1 MGACSGAGLLARLG
15 LSALAG
21 RAVLVGGRAALPGC
35 EALRR
40 RRTLRGARAGRG
52 LRAAALY
59 RREPLRGGGACGTLL
74 RAGALLLPLG
84 GAGRAPGCG
93 HSGGGLAGAG
103 GAGVL
108 RPGTL
113 WGTVLLLG
121 APRREDAAPVEG
133 ALSLQTGLVGDSARL
148 GEDVAVLAYQL
159 VVDRRIR

>member
-1 MGACSGAGLLARLG
+1 MGARSGAGLLARLG

-21 RAVLVGGRAALPGC
+21 RAVPRGGRAALLGR
-35 EALRR
+35 EALGR

-52 LRAAALY
+52 LRAAALD
-59 RREPLRGGGACGTLL
+59 RGEPLRGGGAGGTLL

-84 GAGRAPGCG
+84 GAGGAPGCG
-93 HSGGGLAGAG
+93 HSGGGLAG
-103 GAGVL
+103 GAGALWPGAL
-108 RPGTL
+108 RGTL
-113 WGTVLLLG
+113 LLLG